1 MSRND
6 TIHAHAKADEHDKER
21 AARMQK
27 KINAEHEAQRARVLA
42 ELAARGRRR
51 K

>member
-6 TIHAHAKADEHDKER
+6 TIHAHAKADEQDRER
-21 AARMQK
+21 NARIQK
-27 KINAEHEAQRARVLA
+27 KINQEHVEQRARILA
-42 ELAARGRRR
+42 EPEAGRRR